1 MEESCILCGCKV
13 HRSGEYATKTLTGR
27 SHATFHHYVAE
38 RFFGRSQNRKGT
50 LHVPIFTSCPWDLEK
65 KGEIYCYECHEEL
78 IHNPVFTKNDIGKFA
93 ALIKSRKLNEIDK
106 QEDMDKIAGRIKLLN
121 EIIAAGLNVLSTGND
136 N

>member
-65 KGEIYCYECHEEL
+65 KGEIYCYECPLPRSTTQFVPRSFPHSVAWGCWSWAE
-78 IHNPVFTKNDIGKFA
+78 A
-93 ALIKSRKLNEIDK
+93 ARP
-106 QEDMDKIAGRIKLLN
+106 RR
-121 EIIAAGLNVLSTGND
+121 
-136 N
+136 